1 MNRADLFSE
10 TNSLVA
16 MTVQIDPWLSAKPRT
31 NPNTP
36 SKAIPAQL
44 SMLAAARPDPDMFTR
59 NSLISATGITEVHTG
74 PMQATNLRLHVG
86 PSVAFSLDQCW
97 IYSGGDRSLGRR
109 LHERI

>member
-1 MNRADLFSE
+1 MNRTGLFSE

-44 SMLAAARPDPDMFTR
+44 SMLAAATPGPDMFPR
-59 NSLISATGITEVHTG
+59 SSLISVTGITEVHTG
-74 PMQATNLRLHVG
+74 PMQATDLRLNI
-86 PSVAFSLDQCW
+86 PAVAFSLDQGR
-97 IYSGGDRSLGRR
+97 IYSGRDRSLGSR